1 MTTRQIGHIEPRRV
15 PPGRRSWNFSR
26 SAIVVLLA
34 LGSASF
40 PARSPDQAPRQPLPV
55 CRQPT
60 TPSADASSGLS
71 TLTASQ
77 ECAGTQVGIA
87 IISLKSDSLI
97 FAHHALNP
105 MIPASNQK
113 LLVTAASWSQWD
125 SLVVPL
131 RYRRGRAAA
140 TTVPTAQLATR
151 RTAAR
156 RDRRRVRG
164 APAVAA
170 PPALVGGQDSLTGL
184 PGFDLLCR
192 ILKWSDNNL
201 ANRLAT
207 GLAERDH
214 EPLQQVVQNWL
225 QHNNIWSGG
234 LNLVD
239 GSGRSPANR
248 IAPLSI
254 AQTLRAMYD
263 AERQGAWLRSLPRA
277 GIDGTL
283 RHHSFGLWERVMA
296 KTGNIDGAWSL
307 SGYLCGVQ
315 DTFAFSIL
323 LNDSYSKAT
332 AFEFFG
338 KVLRQIDRRVHVENR
353 TVAATRRKQR
363 RHQG

>member
-1 MTTRQIGHIEPRRV
+1 
-15 PPGRRSWNFSR
+15 
-26 SAIVVLLA
+26 
-34 LGSASF
+34 LGSVSF
-40 PARSPDQAPRQPLPV
+40 PARSPDQTSLQRLAV
-55 CRQPT
+55 CRQPA
-60 TPSADASSGLS
+60 TPSDGAGSGLQ

-87 IISLKSDSLI
+87 IISLKSDSLV
-97 FAHHALNP
+97 FAHQALNP

-131 RYRRGRAAA
+131 RYRRGRMATPAAPA
-140 TTVPTAQLATR
+140 PQFSTR
-151 RTAAR
+151 RTATR
-156 RDRRRVRG
+156 RGVRRVRG

-170 PPALVGGQDSLTGL
+170 PPATATEYDSLTGL

-192 ILKWSDNNL
+192 IHKWSDNNL
-201 ANRLAT
+201 ANRLAAC
-207 GLAERDH
+207 LAERNH

-225 QHNNIWSGG
+225 QRNDIWSGG
-234 LNLVD
+234 LNLID

-254 AQTLRAMYD
+254 AQTLRAMYH

-323 LNDSYSKAT
+323 LNDWYSKTA

-338 KVLRQIDRRVHVENR
+338 KVLRQIDRQVHVENR
-353 TVAATRRKQR
+353 TVAAAKRKSH